1 MEILK
6 SCIKISQVYNFDL
19 TVTLEN
25 YLSFSSETLFVIS
38 LKWIGMTTK
47 TIGVPNMKLRELL
60 AKVSSIS
67 LTNHYQA
74 LETEIKLWYL

>member
-67 LTNHYQA
+67 LTNNYQA

>member
-38 LKWIGMTTK
+38 LKWISMTTK

-67 LTNHYQA
+67 LTNNYQA